1 MTANAARLRT
11 VTGVLGLVVVG
22 WFLTGRAAQP
32 VPDGLPTD
40 WSHRH
45 VIFSQPGNAVEA
57 ERVGNDARFWQQ
69 WVRQNV
75 VPVLADE
82 EQTGLGSVVRRIRDG
97 RILGPSVHGDWSQK
111 LGSGASVGAGNYP
124 LKFSFQLTSATCSN
138 AANPDYV
145 VFTTGLNGSA
155 SQASLAAFDNIYSG
169 CGSFG
174 TVPTAY
180 WAYNTGGQILTSPV
194 VSDDGKQIAFVQTD
208 VALEG
213 TLVLLK
219 WAPASGTVGSPVTLT
234 PVANSAYRSCTA
246 PCMTTILLKDASHV
260 VTDDRTSS
268 VFPDYN
274 SDTIWV
280 GGAVGWLHKISGAF
294 KGTPAEVTA
303 GGFPVQVNP
312 SSPNTLSSPVY
323 DTGSSNVFVG
333 DLGGFLYRVSPAGV
347 VTKSAQI
354 DFGTG
359 IVSGPIVDVTSG
371 KVYVFSSSDGTTNC
385 VSGTQPCTAVFEFA
399 TNFAAANNG
408 TEAVVGASTLSPNP
422 IFEGAFDSNYVASVN
437 ATGNLYVCGNTGGPP
452 VLYQVPI
459 AAGVMK
465 TPVAGPVLA
474 NTTTSC
480 SPITDVMNPNATGGA
495 TEWLFAGV
503 KTQGLGNACA
513 SGGCAM
519 NFKDT
524 QWKANTTYALGQQ
537 IIDSHFVVQT
547 VRTAGKSGAVAP
559 TWNTTVGL
567 LTNDGAT
574 LKWVNQGL
582 QAASHGTWQATHAYA
597 LNTEIVDSNNNIQLV
612 ITAGTS
618 KIGTHPVWSNN
629 IFTTTADNTVRW
641 RNLGAVATAGIAA
654 AGGTSGMIIDNTV
667 SSGTMAGASQVY
679 FSTQGNQ
686 VCGTSGT
693 GGCAVQAS
701 QSALQ

>member
-32 VPDGLPTD
+32 VPQGLPTD

-45 VIFSQPGNAVEA
+45 VIFSQPGNAA
-57 ERVGNDARFWQQ
+57 QAARVANEPRYWQQ
-69 WVRQNV
+69 WLRQNV
-75 VPVLADE
+75 VRVLADE
-82 EQTGLGSVVRRIRDG
+82 SQTSVSSFARPMGVRRVSDPG
-97 RILGPSVHGDWSQK
+97 VQGDWSEN

-124 LKFSFQLTSATCSN
+124 AKFGFQITSASCSN
-138 AANPDYV
+138 AATPDYV
-145 VFTTGLNGSA
+145 VFGTGLTGSS
-155 SQASLAAFDNIYSG
+155 SQPSIAGFDNIYSG

-174 TVPTAY
+174 SVPTVY
-180 WAYNTGGQILTSPV
+180 WAYNTAGQILTSPV
-194 VSDDGKQIAFVQTD
+194 ISDDGLQVAFVQTD

-219 WAPASGTVGSPVTLT
+219 WKAGNGTLGAPMTLT

-246 PCMTTILLKDASHV
+246 PCMTTILLKNASHV
-260 VTDDRTSS
+260 ITDDRTSS

-280 GGAVGWLHKISGAF
+280 GGAVGWLHKITGVF
-294 KGTPAEVTA
+294 HGTPAEATT
-303 GGFPVQVNP
+303 GGFPVQLGSGNP
-312 SSPNTLSSPVY
+312 LSSPVY
-323 DTGSSNVFVG
+323 DTGSKNVFVG
-333 DLGGFLYRVSPAGV
+333 DLGGFLYRVSPTGV
-347 VTKSAQI
+347 VTASAQI
-354 DFGTG
+354 DHGTG

-371 KVYVFSSSDGTTNC
+371 KVYVFSSSDGTTAC
-385 VSGTQPCTAVFEFA
+385 VGGTQPCTGVFQFA
-399 TNFAAANNG
+399 TNFAAASGG
-408 TEAVVGASTLSPNP
+408 TEAVVGSSVLSPNP
-422 IFEGAFDSNYVASVN
+422 IYEGAFDSAYVSSVN

-452 VLYQVPI
+452 VLYQVPV
-459 AAGVMK
+459 AAGTMK
-465 TPVAGPVLA
+465 TPVAGPVIS
-474 NTTTSC
+474 NTTTGC
-480 SPITDVMNPNATGGA
+480 SPVTDVLNPNATGGA

-503 KTQGLGNACA
+503 QTQGLGNSCA

-524 QWKANTTYALGQQ
+524 QWKASTSYVLGQQ
-537 IIDSHFVVQT
+537 ILDSHFQVQT

-559 TWNTTVGL
+559 TWSMTLGL
-567 LTNDGAT
+567 LTNDGAA
-574 LKWVNQGL
+574 LKWVNQGA
-582 QAASHGTWQATHAYA
+582 QAASHGTWQATHVYS
-597 LNTEIVDSNNNIQLV
+597 LNTLIVDSNNNIQLV
-612 ITAGTS
+612 IGGGTS
-618 KIGTHPVWSNN
+618 KAGTHPVWA
-629 IFTTTADNTVRW
+629 TTIYTVTADNTVRW
-641 RNLGAVATAGIAA
+641 RNVGSLATASMAA

-686 VCGTSGT
+686 TCATSGGT

>member
-32 VPDGLPTD
+32 VPNGLPTD
-40 WSHRH
+40 WSHQH
-45 VIFSQPGNAVEA
+45 VIFSQPGSAAQVG
-57 ERVGNDARFWQQ
+57 RVANEPRYWQQ

-75 VPVLADE
+75 VRVLAEDD
-82 EQTGLGSVVRRIRDG
+82 QALRPPIFPRRSGQSVQ
-97 RILGPSVHGDWSQK
+97 GDWSEN

-124 LKFSFQLTSATCSN
+124 AKFGFRLTTATCSN
-138 AANPDYV
+138 AASPDYV
-145 VFTTGLNGSA
+145 VFGTGLTGS
-155 SQASLAAFDNIYSG
+155 SSHPSVVGFDNLYSG
-169 CGSFG
+169 CISLGG
-174 TVPTAY
+174 VPTVY

-194 VSDDGKQIAFVQTD
+194 ISDDGTQVAFVQTD

-219 WAPASGTVGSPVTLT
+219 WAASSGTLSAPVTLT
-234 PVANSAYRSCTA
+234 PVANSAYRACTA
-246 PCMTTILLKDASHV
+246 PCMTTILLKDATHV
-260 VTDDRTSS
+260 ITDDRTSS

-280 GGAVGWLHKISGAF
+280 GGAVGWLHKITGAF
-294 KGTPAEVTA
+294 HGTPAEATT

-312 SSPNTLSSPVY
+312 SSPNSLSSPVY
-323 DTGSSNVFVG
+323 DTGSTNVFVG

-347 VTKSAQI
+347 VTASAQI
-354 DFGTG
+354 DHGTG
-359 IVSGPIVDVTSG
+359 IISGPIVDVTSG
-371 KVYVFSSSDGTTNC
+371 KVYVFSSSDGTSNC
-385 VSGTQPCTAVFEFA
+385 VSGTQPCTAVFQFP
-399 TNFAAANNG
+399 TNFAATSSG
-408 TEAVVGASTLSPNP
+408 TEAVVGASALSPNP
-422 IFEGAFDSNYVASVN
+422 VYEGAFDSNYVASVN

-452 VLYQVPI
+452 ILYQVPV

-465 TPVAGPVLA
+465 TPVAGPVIS
-474 NTTTSC
+474 NTTTGC
-480 SPITDVMNPNATGGA
+480 SPVTDVANPNATGGA

-503 KTQGLGNACA
+503 QTQGLGTSCA

-524 QWKANTTYALGQQ
+524 QWKANTSYVLGQQ
-537 IIDSHFVVQT
+537 VLDSHFQIQT
-547 VRTAGKSGAVAP
+547 VRTAGTSGAVAP

-574 LKWVNQGL
+574 LKWVDQGL
-582 QAASHGTWQATHAYA
+582 QAASHGSWQATHAYA
-597 LNTEIVDSNNNIQLV
+597 LNTVILDSNNNIQLV
-612 ITAGTS
+612 ITSGTS
-618 KIGTHPVWSNN
+618 KAGTHPVWATT

-641 RNLGAVATAGIAA
+641 RNLGSVATASIAA

-686 VCGTSGT
+686 TCPTSGGT